1 MNNNLHKAKKEKNDE
16 YYTRLSDIE
25 DEVKHYKPQF
35 VGKVIYCNC
44 DDPEWSNFFIYF
56 RDNFKHLKLKKLIST
71 HYTID
76 NENDKAYKL
85 ECVEIFNDENG
96 KPDTKIT
103 YLKGDGDFR
112 SEECVELLKECDIVC
127 TNPPF
132 SLFREFIAQIV
143 EHDKKFLVIGN
154 MQSVGYKEIFPLIK
168 DSQIWLGV
176 SPRSM
181 KFIQPDKSLKSV
193 NAVWFTNLS
202 HKKRNEKIVL
212 WKNFAISE
220 TEYKKYDNLDAI
232 EVSKVCEIPIGYK
245 GIMGVPIT
253 FLEKF
258 NPIQFDIVG
267 FRKGDDNK
275 DLRINGVDK
284 ATRIIIKH
292 KEI

>member
-1 MNNNLHKAKKEKNDE
+1 MKMTRHINLN
-16 YYTRLSDIE
+16 
-25 DEVKHYKPQF
+25 V
-35 VGKVIYCNC
+35 
-44 DDPEWSNFFIYF
+44 
-56 RDNFKHLKLKKLIST
+56 
-71 HYTID
+71 
-76 NENDKAYKL
+76 
-85 ECVEIFNDENG
+85 VEIFNDENG